1 MIRVFL
7 LLVLST
13 ATCFAD
19 SALTLRQLEFKAWF
33 GQQRLGGSSTMYCLL
48 GAGALFQTPATDDAE
63 QIIASWI
70 AAHPDAEVTI
80 VDRELASTRDN
91 FYSSYVWVQDGEDNL
106 NLSLVRQGVVP
117 AGVMADGIAYL
128 STLPDVDK
136 TDKYFPKRLVSDVQY
151 EIFFQRA
158 VEAEALAIKERK
170 GIWSDYYRERR
181 RMWGIE

>member
-1 MIRVFL
+1 
-7 LLVLST
+7 
-13 ATCFAD
+13 
-19 SALTLRQLEFKAWF
+19 
-33 GQQRLGGSSTMYCLL
+33 
-48 GAGALFQTPATDDAE
+48 
-63 QIIASWI
+63 
-70 AAHPDAEVTI
+70 
-80 VDRELASTRDN
+80 
-91 FYSSYVWVQDGEDNL
+91 
-106 NLSLVRQGVVP
+106 VVP

-181 RMWGIE
+181 RM